1 MSMMK
6 DESKEKTERK
16 GIKISVVSTLT
27 SRLAFK
33 KNIGWKGLTPDE
45 GGNRTSRNTA

>member
-6 DESKEKTERK
+6 DESKENTERK
-16 GIKISVVSTLT
+16 GIKINVVSTLT
-27 SRLAFK
+27 PRLAFK